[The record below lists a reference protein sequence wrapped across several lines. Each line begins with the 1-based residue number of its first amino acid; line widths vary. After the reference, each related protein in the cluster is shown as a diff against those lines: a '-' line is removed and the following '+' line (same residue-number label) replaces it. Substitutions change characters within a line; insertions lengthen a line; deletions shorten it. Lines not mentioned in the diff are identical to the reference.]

1 MNFVNCLRFS
11 TVCNRVEAAGKTC
24 HFCEGTKNC
33 QAEEFAIRDQIVIR
47 TTNDTIREKAMLKDW
62 NLIDLRTNGVKYE
75 SVAAGEE
82 RISRVHIN
90 KLGAYS
96 FIVNL
101 QTR

>member
-1 MNFVNCLRFS
+1 
-11 TVCNRVEAAGKTC
+11 
-24 HFCEGTKNC
+24 
-33 QAEEFAIRDQIVIR
+33 
-47 TTNDTIREKAMLKDW
+47 MLNDW
-62 NLIDLRTNGVKYE
+62 NLIDLRTNGIKYE
-75 SVAAGEE
+75 SVEAGKE

>member
-1 MNFVNCLRFS
+1 
-11 TVCNRVEAAGKTC
+11 
-24 HFCEGTKNC
+24 
-33 QAEEFAIRDQIVIR
+33 
-47 TTNDTIREKAMLKDW
+47 MLKDW
-62 NLIDLRTNGVKYE
+62 NLIGLRTNGVKYE

-90 KLGAYS
+90 KLGADS